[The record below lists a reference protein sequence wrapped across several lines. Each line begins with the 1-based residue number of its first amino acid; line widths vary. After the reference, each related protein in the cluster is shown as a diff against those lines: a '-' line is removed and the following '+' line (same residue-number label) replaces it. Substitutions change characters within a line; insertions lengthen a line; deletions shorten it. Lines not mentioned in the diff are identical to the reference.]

1 MFSLATK
8 GDVPKISQPCL
19 NRGIGYDSTEQS
31 GVETRRLNR
40 GEYDVELSAVNE
52 PDDILVKMHRLK
64 LGPTGK
70 AEGFVYHPNPSNIS

>member
-52 PDDILVKMHRLK
+52 TVRYFSEDASVKIR
-64 LGPTGK
+64 
-70 AEGFVYHPNPSNIS
+70 SDR